1 MIAILDKTCY
11 TALKNHARTYSI
23 FSALRQEKSPPC
35 AMLFC
40 SKALHLTR
48 HAIFSFNVQ
57 FCPRLYLLSTLLFDI
72 FNTTSR
78 KIPPPLCNVVPLKST
93 TFNKTHAIFSFN
105 VQFCPRLYLLSTLL
119 FDIFNTTSRT
129 PPPRRAMWFRSKALH
144 LTRLVRFFRLMYSFV
159 QRLYLLYMYLGL
171 DVTCIFCNLSR
182 QVKYR
187 C

>member
-48 HAIFSFNVQ
+48 LMRFFRLMYSFVQDCICYPRSYSIFS
-57 FCPRLYLLSTLLFDI
+57 TL
-72 FNTTSR
+72 R
-78 KIPPPLCNVVPLKST
+78 QEP
-93 TFNKTHAIFSFN
+93 
-105 VQFCPRLYLLSTLL
+105 
-119 FDIFNTTSRT
+119 

>member
-78 KIPPPLCNVVPLKST
+78 KIPPPC
-93 TFNKTHAIFSFN
+93 
-105 VQFCPRLYLLSTLL
+105 
-119 FDIFNTTSRT
+119 
-129 PPPRRAMWFRSKALH
+129 AMLFRSKALH
-144 LTRLVRFFRLMYSFV
+144 LTRLMRFFRLMYSFV

>member
-35 AMLFC
+35 AML
-40 SKALHLTR
+40 
-48 HAIFSFNVQ
+48 
-57 FCPRLYLLSTLLFDI
+57 
-72 FNTTSR
+72 
-78 KIPPPLCNVVPLKST
+78 
-93 TFNKTHAIFSFN
+93 
-105 VQFCPRLYLLSTLL
+105 
-119 FDIFNTTSRT
+119 
-129 PPPRRAMWFRSKALH
+129 FRSKALH

>member
-1 MIAILDKTCY
+1 MTIGYDSCRVAVESSCSNI
-11 TALKNHARTYSI
+11 KNTFNDCNIGQNMLHRS
-23 FSALRQEKSPPC
+23 QKSC
-35 AMLFC
+35 T
-40 SKALHLTR
+40 H
-48 HAIFSFNVQ
+48 
-57 FCPRLYLLSTLLFDI
+57 LFDI
-72 FNTTSR
+72 FSTTSR
-78 KIPPPLCNVVPLKST
+78 KIPPLCNVVLLKST

-119 FDIFNTTSRT
+119 FDIFNTTTRKI
-129 PPPRRAMWFRSKALH
+129 PPPCAMLFRSKALH

>member
-105 VQFCPRLYLLSTLL
+105 VQFCPTIVSVVYVSRLGRYLYFLQPISSGQ
-119 FDIFNTTSRT
+119 IS
-129 PPPRRAMWFRSKALH
+129 M
-144 LTRLVRFFRLMYSFV
+144 LTMLAKI
-159 QRLYLLYMYLGL
+159 
-171 DVTCIFCNLSR
+171 T
-182 QVKYR
+182 
-187 C
+187 

>member
-78 KIPPPLCNVVPLKST
+78 KIPPPC
-93 TFNKTHAIFSFN
+93 
-105 VQFCPRLYLLSTLL
+105 
-119 FDIFNTTSRT
+119 
-129 PPPRRAMWFRSKALH
+129 AMLFRSKALH
-144 LTRLVRFFRLMYSFV
+144 LTRLMRFFRLMYSFV
-159 QRLYLLYMYLGL
+159 QDCICYPRSYGL